1 MGDASQ
7 QNGETQHVSIEI
19 AEPNKGLDESIK
31 GKLESSI
38 PSHFLVANALLEL
51 QRPKLEKCVE
61 SAIRKIEEEAR
72 KCYSEPI
79 NMNSNEFVEMM
90 LLVDGLFII
99 ELFRKSA
106 GKEGQEDR
114 EVLKNHSNCKGKH
127 LLDLLGVKF
136 KKGSTKG
143 SFLDI
148 KFNDGVFGIP
158 PVIIQDQTDSL
169 SRNLIASE
177 QCCDGHVTYMTSYA
191 FFMDSLIN
199 SGDDV
204 GLLRNQ
210 GIITNY
216 LGDDEDVSVL
226 FNSLICCEV
235 TLTDFYF
242 AELCD
247 QVNIYYKTRWHK
259 WRATLKRDYFNNPWA
274 ILSVIADV
282 VLLALTLISTIFASL
297 S

>member
-7 QNGETQHVSIEI
+7 QNGEAQHVSIEI

-51 QRPKLEKCVE
+51 QKRVLGRKVKSERDDPIFGNIWGFSSLVRDLILLENQIPMLVLNCLFNLPALK
-61 SAIRKIEEEAR
+61 EEL
-72 KCYSEPI
+72 KDSQSF
-79 NMNSNEFVEMM
+79 NMLALRFFNPLMP
-90 LLVDGLFII
+90 
-99 ELFRKSA
+99 R
-106 GKEGQEDR
+106 DR
-114 EVLKNHSNCKGKH
+114 EVLKNHSNCEGKH

-148 KFNDGVFGIP
+148 KFIDGV
-158 PVIIQDQTDSL
+158 
-169 SRNLIASE
+169 
-177 QCCDGHVTYMTSYA
+177 
-191 FFMDSLIN
+191 LIN

-235 TLTDFYF
+235 TLTDFYY

-259 WRATLKRDYFNNPWA
+259 WRVTLKRDYFNNPWA

-282 VLLALTLISTIFASL
+282 VLLAFTFISTIFASL